1 MSAFAE
7 WLLPGDEDEPSPL
20 EGYVVSFA
28 HFHERGFTIPAHKF
42 LRGLL
47 DYYKVE
53 LQHLTPNGVQHIVAF
68 VALCEGFLG
77 IDPHFDLWRHIFAIN
92 LLKRWV
98 GKQELHAPVGCAD
111 IHLRN
116 NRAEAYPLMRLS
128 TSNKGWHLQWFYVKD
143 DAVVPCQLSP
153 GASSRRP

>member
-1 MSAFAE
+1 MEEA
-7 WLLPGDEDEPSPL
+7 PQPP
-20 EGYVVSFA
+20 EGYIVSFA

-47 DYYKVE
+47 DYNQVE
-53 LQHLTPNGVQHIVAF
+53 LLHLTPNGIQHMAVFI
-68 VALCEGFLG
+68 ALCEGFLG
-77 IDPHFDLWRHIFAIN
+77 IDPHFNQWRHLFAVN
-92 LLKRWV
+92 LLKKQV

-128 TSNKGWHLQWFYVKD
+128 TSNKG
-143 DAVVPCQLSP
+143 
-153 GASSRRP
+153 